1 MRARHIVIAALL
13 AGAAYLLAWPVNVV
27 PQAWTPPPAPALAG
41 PYAPNHALSGAHRI
55 AVGGHGVPEDIAFG
69 PDGLLYAGAADGSIV
84 RMKPDGSAL
93 QVLANTGG
101 RPLGLRFD
109 AAGRLIVADADK
121 GLLAVTPDGK
131 VATLSTEAEGRRFG
145 LPDDLDI
152 GADGTIYFSDASD
165 RFPLSD
171 YESDLIEHGGNG
183 RLLAYDPKT
192 GQTRVLLKGL
202 YFANGVAVSPDQRF
216 VLVVE
221 TGEYRLTRYWLTG
234 PKAGTSDVF
243 ADNLPGVPDGVLSN
257 GRDTFWVS
265 LPTPRL
271 ADLDRL
277 LPYPAIR
284 KIVARL
290 PKAVQP
296 KPKPMGFVLGLDLA
310 GKVTHNL
317 QDPDGRAYS
326 TITNVVE
333 HDGKLWFGSLDQ
345 PAVGVVSLMETKQ

>member
-1 MRARHIVIAALL
+1 MRARPIVVAALL
-13 AGAAYLLAWPVNVV
+13 AGAAYLLAWPVDIA

-41 PYAPNHALSGAHRI
+41 PYAPNQALSSAHRI
-55 AVGGHGVPEDIAFG
+55 AVGGHGVPEDVAFG
-69 PDGLLYAGAADGSIV
+69 PDGLLYAGTSDGSIV
-84 RMKPDGSAL
+84 RMRPDGGAL

-109 AAGRLIVADADK
+109 AGGRLIVADAYK

-131 VATLSTEAEGRRFG
+131 VAVLATEAEGHRFG
-145 LPDDLDI
+145 LADDLDI
-152 GADGTIYFSDASD
+152 AADGTIYFSDASD
-165 RFPLSD
+165 RFPLGD

-183 RLLAYDPKT
+183 RLLAYYPKT

-202 YFANGVAVSPDQRF
+202 HFANGVAVSPDQSF

-221 TGEYRLTRYWLTG
+221 TGEYRLTRYWLAG
-234 PKAGTSDVF
+234 PKAGTHDVF

-277 LPYPAIR
+277 LPYPALR

-296 KPKPMGFVLGLDLA
+296 KPKLMGFVLGLDMA
-310 GKVTHNL
+310 GKAVRNL
-317 QDPDGRAYS
+317 QDPAGRAYS
-326 TITNVVE
+326 MITNVVE
-333 HDGKLWFGSLDQ
+333 HDGKLWFGSFSE
-345 PAVGVVSLMETKQ
+345 PAVGVVSLSEMKQ